1 MDDGSI
7 NTFGDDGSHIRLHTE
22 GFSYDEHLVLQNI
35 LKIKFDINCN
45 IAEYKKG
52 NKKYNYL
59 YLKKDDAALFQ
70 DLIKEYIHPSMDYKL
85 LDEYKGYFDES
96 LYFTYTDFKDIS
108 SRVISEI
115 EYMGKETVYNIEVE
129 DNNNYFVDAVLT
141 HNCQNLTY
149 DAFKAIIT
157 RIGTNSKYVFL
168 GDVEQIDRKKK
179 EESCLASILKTFEY
193 EDYIGTIEFSDEDCV
208 RNPIIPKILEKLREI
223 NV

>member
-1 MDDGSI
+1 MKKMYDQGIIRVLPLAFVRGISI
-7 NTFGDDGSHIRLHTE
+7 DNSI
-22 GFSYDEHLVLQNI
+22 VI
-35 LKIKFDINCN
+35 I
-45 IAEYKKG
+45 
-52 NKKYNYL
+52 
-59 YLKKDDAALFQ
+59 
-70 DLIKEYIHPSMDYKL
+70 
-85 LDEYKGYFDES
+85 DES
-96 LYFTYTDFKDIS
+96 
-108 SRVISEI
+108 
-115 EYMGKETVYNIEVE
+115 
-129 DNNNYFVDAVLT
+129 
-141 HNCQNLTY
+141 QNLSF